1 VKIIK
6 VLVKK
11 EKKNEKGVELSL
23 LMIAWMSIRLNFLG
37 QVRDKNIHKEKKF

>member
-11 EKKNEKGVELSL
+11 EKKRELKNKKIKNEKGVELSL
-23 LMIAWMSIRLNFLG
+23 LMIA
-37 QVRDKNIHKEKKF
+37 